1 MIHTPAL
8 SSSTTVPPAPAP
20 TPRRPFQAPQI
31 VIERELKS
39 LAQGIGPF
47 SGTP

>member
-1 MIHTPAL
+1 MIHTPTL
-8 SSSTTVPPAPAP
+8 SSSTAVQPAPTP

-31 VIERELKS
+31 VIERELKA